1 MKKLYWVM
9 AGGLIAS
16 GQQPKGPPNS
26 ESERAVFSVTST
38 LVQVDAV
45 VTDGK
50 GKNIGDLTPDEFEV
64 SVDGKPEKLTH
75 FSYVRVIPEDSATPA
90 KPDRKAV
97 SALPPPPSAQLRPE
111 EVRRTIVLMVDDLG
125 LSFESMAFVRFSLRK
140 FVEKQM
146 QPGDLVAVLQTGAGS
161 GALQQ
166 FTSDKRI
173 LLSVVDGLRWNP
185 NGRAGIDVFEKLG
198 KVSDL
203 AGQLGGA
210 TPANTGSIDPQYD
223 VLRKT
228 MSTVGT
234 LGAINY
240 TVGALREMPGRKSI
254 VLFTDGFQLFT
265 PGVGPKMHTSA
276 GSGATLD
283 DQAAVA
289 EAMRR
294 LIDRANRSGTVIYTM
309 QATGLQTGQT
319 DGADRVGL
327 SQLDPSQVQAKLN
340 NLDNVGS
347 IGGREWTQNVNQ
359 QGLSYLALRTGGL
372 AYENGNDLNWGL
384 DRVLEDQ
391 RGYYLLGFYPP
402 EGTFEVKNRARKFHG
417 ITVRVKRAGL
427 HVRSRSGYFGETDEE
442 TRLQRPKTLGDQ
454 MRAAMLSP
462 FKSSDIHLRLT
473 ALYAKTAK
481 GPIVR
486 NLLYIDGKDLTW
498 RPAPQDSATAQ
509 LQVLAVATGDGET
522 VLQTVARDI
531 ELHQSGKPDDP
542 LREGVA
548 YMIDIPAPKHG
559 GYQIRVAVRDAA
571 TEKVGSATQ
580 FVEVPDLKKARF
592 VLTGVVLQDSG
603 GPARG
608 SVFAGM
614 APARRQFRAGAEVEY
629 LSALQKGHGAE
640 ALADLT
646 TQIRIVREGKDV
658 YSAPAKV
665 VEVPGSGPVVF
676 GVLKLSKEMVPGEYF
691 LQVVARDSKGGKN
704 GLASQWTDF
713 EILP

>member
-1 MKKLYWVM
+1 
-9 AGGLIAS
+9 
-16 GQQPKGPPNS
+16 
-26 ESERAVFSVTST
+26 
-38 LVQVDAV
+38 
-45 VTDGK
+45 
-50 GKNIGDLTPDEFEV
+50 
-64 SVDGKPEKLTH
+64 
-75 FSYVRVIPEDSATPA
+75 
-90 KPDRKAV
+90 
-97 SALPPPPSAQLRPE
+97 
-111 EVRRTIVLMVDDLG
+111 
-125 LSFESMAFVRFSLRK
+125 
-140 FVEKQM
+140 
-146 QPGDLVAVLQTGAGS
+146 
-161 GALQQ
+161 
-166 FTSDKRI
+166 
-173 LLSVVDGLRWNP
+173 
-185 NGRAGIDVFEKLG
+185 
-198 KVSDL
+198 
-203 AGQLGGA
+203 
-210 TPANTGSIDPQYD
+210 
-223 VLRKT
+223 
-228 MSTVGT
+228 
-234 LGAINY
+234 
-240 TVGALREMPGRKSI
+240 
-254 VLFTDGFQLFT
+254 
-265 PGVGPKMHTSA
+265 
-276 GSGATLD
+276 
-283 DQAAVA
+283 
-289 EAMRR
+289 MRR

>member
-1 MKKLYWVM
+1 MNKLSWVM
-9 AGGLIAS
+9 AGALIAL
-16 GQQPKGPPNS
+16 GQQSTGPAPNS
-26 ESERAVFSVTST
+26 SEKAVFSVTST

-50 GKNIGDLTPDEFEV
+50 GKNIGDLTPDDFEV
-64 SVDGKPEKLTH
+64 SVDGKAQKLTH
-75 FSYVRVIPEDSATPA
+75 FSYVRVTPEDGGTPVKSVA
-90 KPDRKAV
+90 KAV
-97 SALPPPPSAQLRPE
+97 SGLPPPPSARLRPE
-111 EVRRTIVLMVDDLG
+111 DVRRTIVLMVDDLG

-140 FVEKQM
+140 FIEKQM

-166 FTSDKRI
+166 FTADKRI
-173 LLSVVDGLRWNP
+173 LLSVIDGLRWNP
-185 NGRAGIDVFEKLG
+185 NGRAGLDVFEKFG

-210 TPANTGSIDPQYD
+210 TPANTGSIDPKYD
-223 VLRKT
+223 VLHKT

-234 LGAINY
+234 LGSINY
-240 TVGALREMPGRKSI
+240 VVGALREMPGRKSI

-265 PGVGPKMHTSA
+265 PGVGPKIHTTM
-276 GSGATLD
+276 GSGTTLD
-283 DQAAVA
+283 DQAAVV

-309 QATGLQTGQT
+309 QATGLQTGQA

-327 SQLDPSQVQAKLN
+327 SGLDPSQVQAKLN

-347 IGGREWTQNVNQ
+347 IGGRDWTQNVNQ
-359 QGLSYLALRTGGL
+359 QGLSYLAVRTGGL
-372 AYENGNDLNWGL
+372 SYENGNDLNFGL

-391 RGYYLLGFYPP
+391 KGYYLLGFYPP
-402 EGTFEVKNRARKFHG
+402 EGTFEEKYRARKFHG
-417 ITVRVKRAGL
+417 ITVKVKRAGL

-442 TRLQRPKTLGDQ
+442 TRLQKPKTPGEQ

-498 RPAPQDSATAQ
+498 RSADNDSSTAR
-509 LQVLAVATGDGET
+509 LQVVAVATGDGEAI
-522 VLQTVARDI
+522 LQTVARDI
-531 ELHQSGKPDDP
+531 ELHQSGKADDP

-548 YMIDIPAPKHG
+548 YVLDIPAPKQG
-559 GYQIRVAVRDAA
+559 GYQMRVAVRDAA
-571 TEKVGSATQ
+571 TEKMGSATQ
-580 FVEVPDLKKARF
+580 FVEVPDLKKVRF
-592 VLTGVVLQDSG
+592 VLTGVVLQNGGSARDS
-603 GPARG
+603 A
-608 SVFAGM
+608 FAGM
-614 APARRQFRAGAEVEY
+614 TPARRQFHAGAEVEY

-658 YSAPAKV
+658 YSAPAKL
-665 VEVPGSGPVVF
+665 VEVPGSGPAVF
-676 GVLKLSKEMVPGEYF
+676 GVLKLSKDMAPGEYF